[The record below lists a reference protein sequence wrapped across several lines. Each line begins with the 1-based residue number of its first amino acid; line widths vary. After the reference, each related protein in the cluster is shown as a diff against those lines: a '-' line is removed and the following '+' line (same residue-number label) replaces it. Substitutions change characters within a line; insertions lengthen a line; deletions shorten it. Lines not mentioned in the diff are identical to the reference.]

1 MFANHEKRLEILRNN
16 KNLILTSN
24 KFPVCSSDFC
34 DVHETNHRH
43 IYVSPDKTKQQRE
56 DGKKLRDELKTRR
69 LTEPNLIIR
78 DGKII
83 KKSTI
88 ARWVNLRED
97 D

>member
-1 MFANHEKRLEILRNN
+1 MCTSDYCDDHESNHK
-16 KNLILTSN
+16 
-24 KFPVCSSDFC
+24 
-34 DVHETNHRH
+34 H
-43 IYVSPDKTKQQRE
+43 IYVSPDKTKQQRDE
-56 DGKKLRDELKTRR
+56 EQKLRDELKTRR
-69 LTEPNLIIR
+69 LTETNLIIG